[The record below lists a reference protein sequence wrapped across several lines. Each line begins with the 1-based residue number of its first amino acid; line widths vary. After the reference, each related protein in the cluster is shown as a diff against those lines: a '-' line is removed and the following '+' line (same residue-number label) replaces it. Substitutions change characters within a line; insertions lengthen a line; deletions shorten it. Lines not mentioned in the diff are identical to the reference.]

1 MMMLLSVP
9 MKEIAVRM
17 MMREP
22 ISSIDVPMKEI
33 DIRMMMRTSFPFAS
47 VLMEACNIEKP
58 GGSVLGNTPMC
69 G

>member
-1 MMMLLSVP
+1 MMFLPVP
-9 MKEIAVRM
+9 MMKIAVRM

-47 VLMEACNIEKP
+47 VLMEACNIDKP
-58 GGSVLGNTPMC
+58 GVSVLGHTPMC